1 MTLLQAFPPVAAPG
15 AHTLIL
21 GSMPSVASLA
31 AAHYYAH
38 PRNLFWPI
46 VGELLRFAPDAPYPD
61 RVAALSA
68 RGYALWDVLGSCRR
82 AGSLD
87 SAIEANSIEI
97 NDFATFLSIYS
108 GIDRIFFNGAFA
120 ADLFRRRVMPTL
132 GERGEALVCT
142 RLPSTS
148 PANAS
153 ISRERKRA
161 AWAAIKRATH

>member
-1 MTLLQAFPPVAAPG
+1 MAVLQAFPPIVAPG

-21 GSMPSVASLA
+21 GSMPSAASLEA
-31 AAHYYAH
+31 ARYYAH

-46 VGELLRFAPDAPYPD
+46 VGEILGFSPDAPYID
-61 RVAALSA
+61 RITALSA

-82 AGSLD
+82 TGSLD
-87 SAIEANSIEI
+87 SAIQASSMKI
-97 NDFATFLSIYS
+97 NDFSTFLATHPEIN
-108 GIDRIFFNGAFA
+108 RIFFNGALA

-132 GERGEALVCT
+132 GARGETLSLI

-153 ISRERKRA
+153 ISRETKNA
-161 AWAAIKRATH
+161 SWAAIQCTH

>member
-1 MTLLQAFPPVAAPG
+1 MTVLQAFPPVVAPG

-21 GSMPSVASLA
+21 GSMPSAASLE

-46 VGELLRFAPDAPYPD
+46 VGEILGFAPEAPYSD
-61 RVAALSA
+61 RVAVLLA

-82 AGSLD
+82 EGSLD
-87 SAIEANSIEI
+87 SAIQADSMEI
-97 NDFATFLSIYS
+97 NDFSTFLAVHPEIN
-108 GIDRIFFNGAFA
+108 RIFFNGTFA

-132 GERGEALVCT
+132 KARGETLSLI

-153 ISRERKRA
+153 ISREAKRT
-161 AWAAIKRATH
+161 AWAAIQCAR